1 MYIKLLLSV
10 IQASDW
16 WVVLLSSATGA
27 FLVKYVVQ
35 TFEAWRKRR
44 GVEEHGKSL
53 KSIVTIYETL
63 ASITKIS
70 GAQRSLVLA
79 SFNGGGV
86 PNPTSKVKSSVL
98 YEELNTSGQSLK
110 DEWQNREADAA
121 YARLLLRLYSEGE
134 LDIDVATMDEGV
146 LKTTYMAHNI
156 GHVAFRRLGVAPE
169 RMIYLSISFPPG
181 ATWNTPVIKNQINLA
196 VSQLKQIFLD
206 HKQVFFVDR

>member
-1 MYIKLLLSV
+1 MYTKLFLSL
-10 IQASDW
+10 IQPSDW

-27 FLVKYVVQ
+27 FLVKYIIQ
-35 TFEAWRKRR
+35 TFETWRKKR

-63 ASITKIS
+63 SSITKIS

-79 SFNGGGV
+79 SFNGGGI
-86 PNPTSKVKSSVL
+86 PNPMSKVKSSVL
-98 YEELNTSGQSLK
+98 YEELNTSGRSIK
-110 DEWQNREADAA
+110 DEWQNREADSA

-134 LDIDVATMDEGV
+134 LDIDVADMDEGV
-146 LKTTYMAHNI
+146 LKTTYTAHSI
-156 GHVAFRRLGVAPE
+156 GHVALRRLGVAPE

-181 ATWNTPVIKNQINLA
+181 AIWNTSVTRNQINLA
-196 VSQLKQIFLD
+196 VAQLKKIFLE